1 MSTTETSPNPS
12 PQEPPAAPDASVSS
26 QPEESQ
32 LPHQAH
38 LHDPSP
44 GAAEEARHETADLP
58 ASDNIFSQHANGL
71 ESNVIDDADNSAAAK
86 DPDGNQSYP
95 AEAST
100 ISHGNQMDL
109 DTMCDQSTVTEKT
122 DDLLKHELI
131 PTSFDIVE
139 SKRSFSDTAG
149 NFQHPPTQHPQT
161 PKPITNVVLVPPTQD
176 GSAPSSH
183 ALANASLLALAPS
196 LPVIQM
202 SKEIYLSLV
211 NMPTPP
217 LTAPSCCPPMTSYS
231 QFLLIG
237 TRDIIND
244 KLFLDI
250 KSFVPFSSSDTSVLN
265 AFVTHLNK
273 NNNETV
279 LGWAVSTR
287 FDTTALPQ
295 APSQQQPLL
304 DMTCAAIAT
313 SYFDLFHS
321 AALMVLSRNC
331 EPLKRDSGLPN
342 LSRFCVEACGFLQD
356 CIGLVCVNRSVLA
369 GNSIMVPFDTPE
381 LMPYDVERRLAVIT
395 PHLFASI
402 DMKLS
407 KPPATVSVAS
417 VANINNVSA
426 GSTENPD
433 SQSQHGTLPSVI
445 SAESFPAIP
454 LLPPNLPALIKV
466 HQLPH
471 STLQVLPSA
480 LNAFRAHALRCESVV
495 AGILGDE
502 SSQGFNDSEEYAR
515 DWETESA
522 NILERAV
529 KLGEDLHDELERRVV
544 EYQQS
549 FDELEDMAAVFEALK
564 EVSRDDLAK
573 VLSSI

>member
-44 GAAEEARHETADLP
+44 GAAEGARHETADLP

-304 DMTCAAIAT
+304 DMTA
-313 SYFDLFHS
+313 DG
-321 AALMVLSRNC
+321 ALEKLRASQERFGAS
-331 EPLKRDSGLPN
+331 EPKPFLCRSLWIFAGLHW
-342 LSRFCVEACGFLQD
+342 SW
-356 CIGLVCVNRSVLA
+356 SVLA